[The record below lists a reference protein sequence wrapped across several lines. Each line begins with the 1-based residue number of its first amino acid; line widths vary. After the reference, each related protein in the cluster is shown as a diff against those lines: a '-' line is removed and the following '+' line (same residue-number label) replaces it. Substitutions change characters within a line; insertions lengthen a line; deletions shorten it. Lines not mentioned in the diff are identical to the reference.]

1 MKLRIIG
8 ELINNAYARSRRAWE
23 NRDLEGFQA
32 LAKSQVDHGSEFLDV
47 IIDSTA
53 KVSVDKDE
61 AIAYLPTLIPALQKV
76 TSVPLCFD
84 HSDVEYHRTALQH
97 YDRSIS
103 PAPLLNSV
111 AVSRK
116 KLDEMIDLIREY
128 DTNVIVVASEKAGE
142 HGSQPCHKAE
152 DVHEVAGWFVD
163 KLKSEADISNDQI
176 FIDPGLA
183 PVGAD
188 TYGLINVG
196 LDAMKL
202 ISNDPALAGCHL
214 VVGLSNFAWGTPVK
228 VRHQLEKAYLT
239 LAAANGLDFVLGNP
253 ETNPQPI
260 PANDPLV
267 EKLAAALQEGRP
279 SEGNPQEESGYDQTE
294 AIMELCAELNEEFA
308 PSK

>member
-1 MKLRIIG
+1 MKLKIIG

-23 NRDLEGFQA
+23 NRDLAGYQA
-32 LAKSQVDHGSEFLDV
+32 LATSQVDHGSEYLDV
-47 IIDSTA
+47 IVDSTP
-53 KVSVDKDE
+53 KCSIDKEE
-61 AIAYLPTLIPALQKV
+61 AIAFLPTLIPALQSV

-84 HSDVEYHRTALQH
+84 HSDVNYHRTALQA
-97 YDRSIS
+97 YDRTIS
-103 PAPLLNSV
+103 PAPIINSV
-111 AVSRK
+111 AVSRQA
-116 KLDEMIDLIREY
+116 LDEFISLIKEF

-142 HGSQPCHKAE
+142 HGSLPCHKPE

-163 KLKSEADISNDQI
+163 KLKSEADITNEQI

-202 ISNDPALAGCHL
+202 ISNDPALKGCHL

-253 ETNPQPI
+253 ETGPQPL
-260 PANDPLV
+260 PADDDRV
-267 EKLAAALQEGRP
+267 KKLAAALEEGRP
-279 SEGNPQEESGYDQTE
+279 SEGVTQEDAGYDQTE
-294 AIMELCAELNEEFA
+294 AIMELCEELGE
-308 PSK
+308 

>member
-32 LAKSQVDHGSEFLDV
+32 LAKSQVDHGSEYLDV

-53 KVSVDKDE
+53 KCTVNKEE
-61 AIAYLPTLIPALQKV
+61 AIAYLPTLVPALQQV

-84 HSDVEYHRTALQH
+84 HSDIEYHRTALQH
-97 YDRSIS
+97 YDRNIS
-103 PAPLLNSV
+103 PAPLINSI

-116 KLDEMIDLIREY
+116 NLDGMIDLIREF
-128 DTNVIVVASEKAGE
+128 DTNVIVVASEKFGDAG
-142 HGSQPCHKAE
+142 GSQPCHKPE
-152 DVHEVAGWFVD
+152 DVHDVAGWFVD
-163 KLKSEADISNDQI
+163 KLKSEAGRTNDQI

-202 ISNDPALAGCHL
+202 ISTDPALSGCHL

-260 PANDPLV
+260 PSDDPLV
-267 EKLAAALQEGRP
+267 AKLSAALQEGRP
-279 SEGNPQEESGYDQTE
+279 SPGIPQEESGYDQTE
-294 AIMELCAELNEEFA
+294 AIMEICSEL
-308 PSK
+308 SD